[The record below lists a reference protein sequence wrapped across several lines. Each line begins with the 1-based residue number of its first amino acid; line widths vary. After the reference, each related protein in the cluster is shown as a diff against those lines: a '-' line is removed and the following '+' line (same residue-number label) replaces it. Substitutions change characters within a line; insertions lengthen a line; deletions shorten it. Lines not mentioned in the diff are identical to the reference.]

1 MNRQIAI
8 LIIIVT
14 GILGTISVS
23 AQRRPYTQLMKEI
36 GPTFAS
42 LKKNLDSNAAEAAA
56 QDAVKLQGLFKETEE
71 FWAQFNTKDGVDY
84 AKNAQKAFSEINAK
98 AKSNDIQ
105 GAQKAYGTIG
115 SICGDCHFSHREDTG
130 KGFVIK
136 P

>member
-56 QDAVKLQGLFKETEE
+56 QDAVKLKDSSKKPKNSGLNSTPRMELTTRRTRKRPFPKSTLKPKAMTFRAHRKHTERS
-71 FWAQFNTKDGVDY
+71 AVSAATVISPI
-84 AKNAQKAFSEINAK
+84 AK
-98 AKSNDIQ
+98 IQ
-105 GAQKAYGTIG
+105 ERA
-115 SICGDCHFSHREDTG
+115 
-130 KGFVIK
+130 
-136 P
+136 